1 MGLFSLFGKKKR
13 EPQLDDEDELVNVQV
28 KRSDL
33 ESFNFVMALAD
44 AFNDSPEAEARRR
57 EAEDEERRILA
68 ELEEQQTRRKAALED
83 RGVRTDLVTIDKGR
97 ADLFDMAEV
106 LCGIDL
112 SAIGPCEREVV
123 DWKPLTKTGKVP
135 KCVATFNTHWSFWNK
150 YSSAGVVSCEVSYLA
165 DGTPYAAWISD
176 LRGSGTFYKIKTV
189 NGKLA
194 LVAENPA

>member
-1 MGLFSLFGKKKR
+1 MDIFGIFKKR
-13 EPQLDDEDELVNVQV
+13 KRGARPDESDELVNVQV
-28 KRSDL
+28 RKSELDA
-33 ESFNFVMALAD
+33 FNFVMALAD
-44 AFNDSPEAEARRR
+44 SVSDSPEAEAASR
-57 EAEDEERRILA
+57 EAEEEERRILA
-68 ELEEQQTRRKAALED
+68 ELEEQQTRRKTALED

-112 SAIGPCEREVV
+112 SALGSCEREVV

-150 YSSAGVVSCEVSYLA
+150 YSCAGVVTCEVSYLA
-165 DGTPYAAWISD
+165 DGTPYAAWIND